1 MAKDY
6 DVGYGRP
13 PKDSRFKKGQSGNPG
28 GRPTGSPNLQTE
40 MKCLLAAK
48 TNIKVKGVVQAVP
61 TSKALCLALLQKA
74 MSGDVRA
81 FSKIAEIVGPEMA
94 DEMAK
99 AARLA
104 LEDFEI
110 VEGAIMREKAAEP
123 PDTVN

>member
-81 FSKIAEIVGPEMA
+81 FSKIA
-94 DEMAK
+94 K